1 DGTTTSVFSF
11 QWQSSANGTTWT
23 NIGGA
28 TSANFTPG
36 ALQVGLMLRV
46 VASFTDDQGF
56 ANQAASAAT
65 AVIGGTF
72 NGDGGN
78 NILTGT
84 AGDDVMN
91 GGGGDD
97 TLNAGAGNDFLSGG
111 AGNDVLNGG
120 AGNDALHG
128 GAGNDQM
135 AGGAGDDLYGVD
147 SVGDVVTETA
157 GGGNDVV
164 WTSLSTYTLPAN
176 VEFLRYAGTGPF
188 TGTGNALAN
197 DIAGSVGN
205 DVLIGGGGN
214 DTLAGGA
221 GNDGL
226 HGGVGNDRMVGGAGD
241 DLYGVDSAGDVVVET
256 TGEGNDVVWT
266 SLSTYT
272 MPENV
277 EFLRY
282 AGTGSF
288 NATGNALANNIEGG
302 VGNDVLIGAGGND
315 VLAAGVGNDG
325 LHGGVGNDWMVGG
338 AGDDLY
344 GVDSA
349 GDVVIELA
357 GGGNDVVWTS
367 LSTYTLAAN
376 VEHLRYAGVGPFNG
390 TGNAL
395 ANSIAGGT
403 GNDVLSGGGGND
415 VFQFGAGFGQD
426 QILDFDANPAGGQD
440 RMDIAGLGITAATFA
455 ANVSIADLGA
465 NTQVT
470 IGANSITL
478 VGVADATTVTQADF
492 ILAG

>member
-1 DGTTTSVFSF
+1 
-11 QWQSSANGTTWT
+11 
-23 NIGGA
+23 
-28 TSANFTPG
+28 
-36 ALQVGLMLRV
+36 M
-46 VASFTDDQGF
+46 
-56 ANQAASAAT
+56 
-65 AVIGGTF
+65 
-72 NGDGGN
+72 
-78 NILTGT
+78 LTGT

-440 RMDIAGLGITAATFA
+440 RLHVVDLGITAANFA
-455 ANVSIADLGA
+455 GSVVIAGVGA
-465 NTQVT
+465 DTQVT
-470 IGANSITL
+470 IGADSITL
-478 VGVADATTVTQADF
+478 VGVTSANVTQADF
-492 ILAG
+492 ILG